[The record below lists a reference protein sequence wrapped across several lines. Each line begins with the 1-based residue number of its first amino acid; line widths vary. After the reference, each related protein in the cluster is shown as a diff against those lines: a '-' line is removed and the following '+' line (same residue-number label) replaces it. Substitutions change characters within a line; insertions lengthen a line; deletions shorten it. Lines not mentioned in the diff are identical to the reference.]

1 VGSALNK
8 ALAGLEEHNPSLAGV
23 LEHIDFTRKVGST
36 TLPDKK
42 LRDLI
47 VHFTEYRLRNE
58 DFEFPDLL
66 GAAYEYLIRDF
77 ADSAGKKGGEFYQ
90 IAPQCSAYSRA
101 AA

>member
-1 VGSALNK
+1 VGNYLNK
-8 ALAGLEEHNPSLAGV
+8 ALAGLEEHNVSLAGV

-47 VHFTEYRLRNE
+47 VHFSQYRLRNE

-66 GAAYEYLIRDF
+66 ARKVVSSIRPARSF
-77 ADSAGKKGGEFYQ
+77 A
-90 IAPQCSAYSRA
+90 
-101 AA
+101 